1 MEDVLPYEKDN
12 SFVNLEDESNGEKN
26 HDITKEDRNMGL
38 EGRISTEGLDMI
50 LLEKVNVGFSGIKAI
65 QGVYYIPSIDKFGT
79 QTSTERET
87 QLLTI
92 VDSDELR
99 TKYNI
104 KYRED

>member
-1 MEDVLPYEKDN
+1 MENTVPYEKHN
-12 SFVNLEDESNGEKN
+12 SFANFEDQNNNEKE

-65 QGVYYIPSIDKFGT
+65 QSVYYIPSIDKFGT

-92 VDSDELR
+92 VDSHELR
-99 TKYNI
+99 TKYNL
-104 KYRED
+104 KYQKD